1 MVPVTLAD
9 DSGRRMPAVV
19 LEGGTIFSIRTRL
32 RVGIRRFAILRCATG
47 FGVFFGDEAEEELMF
62 SLKRVW

>member
-1 MVPVTLAD
+1 
-9 DSGRRMPAVV
+9 MPAVV